1 MAFTLWGHRQLDF
14 CMYHL
19 PLSAFLLLAFLA
31 FLPGV
36 HGQEES
42 EVESLRQR
50 LTEAREL
57 HVQFQEEK
65 LQLEREKASLEREL
79 ASLRKQYATLLLEND
94 KNAQFQTELDLAAI
108 HLIKGA
114 ENGELGEGDAA
125 RMVELLGHCLA
136 RLREVEKIGAAL
148 EDTIVAALDASGASQ
163 ALREPVEKSLA
174 AFRESLEAAL
184 SEIGLASTPDAEA
197 SSGSC
202 AILRLDNVTQ
212 IAILDQGSLHGIR
225 LGQEFTL
232 RRDGQVLA
240 RLKVVQL
247 RPRHA
252 AAALTSGDF
261 QSLAYGALLHKEAE

>member
-1 MAFTLWGHRQLDF
+1 MAFTLWGHRQLDY

-19 PLSAFLLLAFLA
+19 PLNAFLLLVFLA

-94 KNAQFQTELDLAAI
+94 KNAQSQTELDLAAI

-114 ENGELGEGDAA
+114 ENGAN
-125 RMVELLGHCLA
+125 
-136 RLREVEKIGAAL
+136 LR
-148 EDTIVAALDASGASQ
+148 Q
-163 ALREPVEKSLA
+163 R
-174 AFRESLEAAL
+174 
-184 SEIGLASTPDAEA
+184 
-197 SSGSC
+197 
-202 AILRLDNVTQ
+202 
-212 IAILDQGSLHGIR
+212 
-225 LGQEFTL
+225 
-232 RRDGQVLA
+232 
-240 RLKVVQL
+240 RLKGLPKCRQGL
-247 RPRHA
+247 FHR
-252 AAALTSGDF
+252 LTQCLG
-261 QSLAYGALLHKEAE
+261 

>member
-1 MAFTLWGHRQLDF
+1 
-14 CMYHL
+14 MYHL
-19 PLSAFLLLAFLA
+19 PLNAFLLLVFLA

-94 KNAQFQTELDLAAI
+94 KNAQSQTELDLAAI

-148 EDTIVAALDASGASQ
+148 EDTIVAALDASGSSQ

-197 SSGSC
+197 SSGSGPH
-202 AILRLDNVTQ
+202 N
-212 IAILDQGSLHGIR
+212 
-225 LGQEFTL
+225 
-232 RRDGQVLA
+232 
-240 RLKVVQL
+240 
-247 RPRHA
+247 RPRKNVPIEARGGEPH
-252 AAALTSGDF
+252 SGGMISAVGWSECATHGGHPAKAGWF
-261 QSLAYGALLHKEAE
+261 PYSASLCNKAP